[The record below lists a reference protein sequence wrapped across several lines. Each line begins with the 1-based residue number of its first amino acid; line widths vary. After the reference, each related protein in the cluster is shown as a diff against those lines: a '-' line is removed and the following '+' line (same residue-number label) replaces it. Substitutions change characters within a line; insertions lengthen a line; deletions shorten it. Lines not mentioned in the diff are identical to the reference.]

1 VRSNIPLLAR
11 PEEAAAGAV
20 VFPSSPLPGS
30 NRGRILL
37 VDDDERNLRLLEA
50 HLKPEGYELM
60 KACDGIEALEVAQ
73 RTPPDLI
80 LLDAMMPRMTGFDA
94 CRRLKQESSTGLIP
108 IILVTSLSGRDHK
121 LRGIEAGA
129 DDFLTKPI
137 DRTQLLAR
145 SKALLRMKRNT
156 DALEDA
162 ETVILMLAKAVE
174 SRDPSTGGHVE
185 RVARY
190 ASQLGKAL
198 NLPESQIDGLRR
210 AGFVHDIGKIAVP
223 DAVLLKPGKLTPEER
238 AIMERH
244 VEAGYDMLRTVRT
257 FRESL
262 PAVRFHHERLN
273 GSGYPLKLRGDEIP
287 LVAQIMGIVDV
298 FDAVSTD
305 RVYRPA
311 MSLDESFAVLHDE
324 AERGLHDAG
333 LIAVFEQLI
342 RAERA

>member
-1 VRSNIPLLAR
+1 MRLNMPLLPG
-11 PEEAAAGAV
+11 PEAGAASIAIL
-20 VFPSSPLPGS
+20 PSSPPRAG
-30 NRGRILL
+30 NQGRILL

-50 HLKPEGYELM
+50 HLRPEGYELL
-60 KACDGIEALEVAQ
+60 KARDGVEALDVAQ
-73 RTPPDLI
+73 ETSLDLI
-80 LLDAMMPRMTGFDA
+80 LLDAMMPRLTGFEA
-94 CRRLKQESSTGLIP
+94 CRRLKQASATGLIP

-129 DDFLTKPI
+129 DDFLSKPI

-145 SKALLRMKRNT
+145 AKALLRVKRST

-210 AGFVHDIGKIAVP
+210 AGFVHDIGKIAIP
-223 DAVLLKPGKLTPEER
+223 DAILLKPGKLTPEER

-244 VEAGYDMLRTVRT
+244 AEIGYEMLRSVRT

-273 GSGYPLKLRGDEIP
+273 GSGYPLNLRGDQIP

-305 RVYRPA
+305 RVYRAA
-311 MSLDESFAVLHDE
+311 MSLNESFGVLREE
-324 AERGLHDAG
+324 AQRGLHDSR
-333 LIAVFEQLI
+333 LVDVFEQLI
-342 RAERA
+342 RAERS